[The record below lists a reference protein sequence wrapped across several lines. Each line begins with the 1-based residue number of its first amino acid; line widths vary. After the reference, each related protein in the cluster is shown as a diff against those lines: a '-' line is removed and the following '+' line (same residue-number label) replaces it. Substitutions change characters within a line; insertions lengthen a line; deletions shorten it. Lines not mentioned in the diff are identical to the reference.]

1 VSDLSPSLRRGDL
14 YLSVAWYKIILLN
27 RKKEA
32 PMDYTCMK
40 CNENAVDVTELY
52 CTHCSLNMLAE
63 SMQYADEINSLF
75 LTAEAK

>member
-1 VSDLSPSLRRGDL
+1 MKNPYLRRVDL
-14 YLSVAWYKIILLN
+14 YLSPPWYKIILLN

-52 CTHCSLNMLAE
+52 CSHCSLDMLAE
-63 SMQYADEINSLF
+63 SMIDSDLIDQLF
-75 LTAEAK
+75 LVKEAN